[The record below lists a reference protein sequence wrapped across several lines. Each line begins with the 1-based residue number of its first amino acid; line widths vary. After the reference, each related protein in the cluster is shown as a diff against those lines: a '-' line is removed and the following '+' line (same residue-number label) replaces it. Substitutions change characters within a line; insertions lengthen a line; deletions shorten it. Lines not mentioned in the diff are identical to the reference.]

1 MKRMIKI
8 MKRENGFETKN
19 WCVVLKMRMEK
30 MMVVTMKMAMN

>member
-8 MKRENGFETKN
+8 GSGRMASNTKIG
-19 WCVVLKMRMEK
+19 VVLKMRMEK